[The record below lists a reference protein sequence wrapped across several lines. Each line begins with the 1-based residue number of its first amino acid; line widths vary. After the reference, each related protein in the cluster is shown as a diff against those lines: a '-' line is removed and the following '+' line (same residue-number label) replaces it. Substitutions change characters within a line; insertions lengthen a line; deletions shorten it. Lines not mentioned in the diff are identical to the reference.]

1 MQEIG
6 ASEDRILRLLK
17 FRGPQ
22 TTPAIARHLKM
33 TLPGARKH
41 LGALLDAKLVS
52 FADVSGAVGRPKR
65 SWRLTPLAD
74 KRFPD
79 SHAVL
84 TLEMI
89 GAVRQVFGDEGLD
102 RLITA
107 RESETES
114 RYGTALSGLG
124 DMARKVAKLAELRSD
139 EGYMAD
145 WQALP
150 DGAFLL
156 AENHC
161 PICAAARLC
170 QGFCRSELEV
180 FRRALGP
187 SARVE
192 RVEHILAGARRCA
205 YRITEAAASPRPI
218 GARQT

>member
-6 ASEDRILRLLK
+6 MSENRILRFLK

-22 TTPAIARHLKM
+22 TTVTIARHLKM

-41 LGALLDAKLVS
+41 LTSLLAAKLVS
-52 FADVSGAVGRPKR
+52 FADASGDVGRPKR
-65 SWRLTPLAD
+65 SWALTALAD

-79 SHAVL
+79 THAVL

-89 GAVRQVFGDEGLD
+89 GAVRRVFGEAGLD
-102 RLITA
+102 RLIAA
-107 RESETES
+107 RESDAEG
-114 RYGTALSGLG
+114 RYDAALSGLG
-124 DMARKVAKLAELRSD
+124 EMGKKVAKLAELRSS

-145 WQALP
+145 WQALS

-161 PICAAARLC
+161 PICAAARIC

-180 FRRALGP
+180 FQRALGN
-187 SARVE
+187 SVKVE
-192 RVEHILAGARRCA
+192 RIEHILAGARRCA
-205 YRITEAAASPRPI
+205 YRITDARPK
-218 GARQT
+218 

>member
-1 MQEIG
+1 MQEAG
-6 ASEDRILRLLK
+6 ASGERILHFLK

-22 TTPAIARHLKM
+22 TTAAVARHLKM

-41 LGALLDAKLVS
+41 LAALLGAGLVG
-52 FADVSGAVGRPKR
+52 FADEPGTVGRPKR
-65 SWRLTPLAD
+65 SWRLTTLAD
-74 KRFPD
+74 RRFPD

-89 GAVRQVFGDEGLD
+89 GAVRQVFGEDGLD

-107 RESETES
+107 REGATEE
-114 RYGTALSGLG
+114 RYAARLSGIA
-124 DMARKVAKLAELRSD
+124 DMAGKVARLAELRSE

-150 DGAFLL
+150 DGTFLL

-170 QGFCRSELEV
+170 QGFCRSELQV
-180 FRRALGP
+180 FRRALGS
-187 SARVE
+187 SAKVE
-192 RVEHILAGARRCA
+192 RVDHILAGARRCA
-205 YRITEAAASPRPI
+205 YRISGPRP
-218 GARQT
+218 

>member
-1 MQEIG
+1 MQDIG
-6 ASEDRILRLLK
+6 TSEERILRFLK
-17 FRGPQ
+17 FRGAQ
-22 TTPAIARHLKM
+22 ATPAIARHLKI

-41 LGALLDAKLVS
+41 LSSLLGAKLVS
-52 FADVSGAVGRPKR
+52 FADEPGSVGRPKR
-65 SWRLTPLAD
+65 VWRLTALAD

-89 GAVRQVFGDEGLD
+89 GAVRQVFGDQGLD
-102 RLITA
+102 RLIAA
-107 RESETES
+107 REGDTEG
-114 RYGTALSGLG
+114 RYGAALSGLS
-124 DMARKVAKLAELRSD
+124 DVARKVAKLAELRSA

-170 QGFCRSELEV
+170 QGFCRSELAV
-180 FRRALGP
+180 FERALGP
-187 SARVE
+187 SVTVE
-192 RVEHILAGARRCA
+192 RIEHILAGARRCA
-205 YRITEAAASPRPI
+205 YRISAVTQA
-218 GARQT
+218 